1 MSQAETSDAGNQV
14 TKLSFEKKILIITG
28 NYGSGKT
35 EISVNLALGLRA
47 SGHPV
52 TIIDLDLVN
61 PYFRARE
68 AIDVLEKNEVNVI
81 VPTGEHYYADL
92 PILVPQVRARIIK
105 PDGYIVLDVGGDDVG
120 ARVLASFSDVL
131 TTEIYEMLFVANI
144 SRPFTE
150 NVEGINRILREIEAS
165 SSCKVTGLIGNTH
178 LMEFTDAN
186 TVYNGYE
193 TTNEFSEK
201 YKIPMKFVAVM
212 REIAD
217 KIDKNRIKCPILPLE
232 RLLVPPFKRR
242 IRKSPLYYV

>member
-1 MSQAETSDAGNQV
+1 MPKNINNIDSQNS
-14 TKLSFEKKILIITG
+14 KLGFDKKILIVTG

-35 EISVNLALGLRA
+35 EISVNLALGLKA
-47 SGHPV
+47 TGQQV

-68 AIDVLEKNEVNVI
+68 AIDVLKKNDVNVI

-92 PILVPQVRARIIK
+92 PILVPQVRAKIIQ
-105 PDGYIVLDVGGDDVG
+105 PEGYVVLDVGGDDVG

-131 TTEIYEMLFVANI
+131 TTKIYEMFFVVNI

-150 NVEGINRILREIEAS
+150 NVEGINRILREIEAA
-165 SSCKVTGLIGNTH
+165 SSCEITGLIGNTH
-178 LMEFTDAN
+178 LMDYTN
-186 TVYNGYE
+186 SKTVYSGYE
-193 TTNEFSEK
+193 ITKEFSDK
-201 YKIPMKFVAVM
+201 YDIPLKFITVM
-212 REIAD
+212 REIAEE
-217 KIDKNRIKCPILPLE
+217 IDKNVIKCPILPLE

>member
-1 MSQAETSDAGNQV
+1 MPQCDSSQANQSS
-14 TKLSFEKKILIITG
+14 KLGFEKKILIITG

-35 EISVNLALGLRA
+35 EISVNLALGLKA
-47 SGHPV
+47 SEQPV

-68 AIDVLEKNEVNVI
+68 AIDILEKNDVNVI

-92 PILVPQVRARIIK
+92 PILVPQVRAKIIQ
-105 PDGYIVLDVGGDDVG
+105 PEGYVVLDVGGDDVG

-131 TTEIYEMLFVANI
+131 TPENYEMFFVVNI

-165 SSCKVTGLIGNTH
+165 SSSKITGLIGNTH
-178 LMEFTDAN
+178 LMDYTN
-186 TVYNGYE
+186 TETIYSGYKI
-193 TTNEFSEK
+193 TNDFSEK
-201 YKIPMKFVAVM
+201 YDIPLKFITVM
-212 REIAD
+212 REIAE
-217 KIDKNRIKCPILPLE
+217 KIDKNIIKCPILPLE